1 MIPPYDDAVSSRR
14 IVVAILVAA
23 LAGVVALSVVSKG
36 HSIEFRLPFGLFLS
50 ILIFGLAVL
59 GNRLA
64 WGVAFAVSVFGA
76 GFGLVFAL
84 TASKDQA
91 VGWLGAALFAIV
103 SLALW
108 ELMPERRLAH
118 TDHEVGEGHV

>member
-1 MIPPYDDAVSSRR
+1 MIPPYDDDMSSRR
-14 IVVAILVAA
+14 IVVAILAAA
-23 LAGVVALSVVSKG
+23 LAGVVALTAVSKG
-36 HSIEFRLPFGLFLS
+36 HSIEFRLPFGLLLS
-50 ILIFGLAVL
+50 IVIFGLAVV

-64 WGVAFAVSVFGA
+64 WGVSFAVSVFAA

-91 VGWLGAALFAIV
+91 FGWLGAALFAIV

-108 ELMPERRLAH
+108 ELMPERRLAGSE
-118 TDHEVGEGHV
+118 HEAGDARG